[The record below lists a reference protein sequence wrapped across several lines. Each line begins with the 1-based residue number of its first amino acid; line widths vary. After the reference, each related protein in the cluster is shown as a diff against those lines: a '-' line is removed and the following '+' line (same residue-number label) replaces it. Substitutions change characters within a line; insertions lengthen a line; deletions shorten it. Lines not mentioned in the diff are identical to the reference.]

1 MKTGRFRRYRLL
13 LPAALLLLALP
24 PEVPAQEQDIVVSPG
39 PLLWGAQVDLG
50 LRNYLQI
57 QEESNTTFWL
67 HLGSWWGSDSYYRY
81 PDYRIYDGALGAED
95 ITSFNEWGLAWGLGF
110 AQGLVP
116 REAEGRDLLRV
127 EAWYRAHFED
137 HLLADEADDLIVRSD
152 LPDRRGVLLNKLF
165 LGLIYDDTT
174 RDLTSKQ
181 RDGLYAEISGEVA
194 PAFLGNE
201 LVGSSDFAR
210 VNGTLRYYRSL
221 LNLGGN
227 SRLVPTLGFAAF
239 GAADQLFALGSDHRR
254 IPADARQAIG
264 GLSPR
269 TAMGGAIRGLDSGRY
284 DANTKLVANLELRA
298 FFPYAL
304 PLNMTPGLVMFLD
317 GGYYR
322 TPAGAPASSPSFSG
336 FLAGT
341 GIGVSIDLFDLAT
354 LVGYSGYNLSGEN
367 VDGRA
372 WKPFFL
378 GFGLHY

>member
-1 MKTGRFRRYRLL
+1 MKRAFSRLWL
-13 LPAALLLLALP
+13 LFLPTALLLLVLP
-24 PEVPAQEQDIVVSPG
+24 EELPAQERDFIVSPG
-39 PLLWGAQVDLG
+39 PLLWGAQADLG
-50 LRNYLQI
+50 LQNYLQI
-57 QEESNTTFWL
+57 REETNTTFWL

-110 AQGLVP
+110 AQGLIP

-127 EAWYRAHFED
+127 ETWYRAHYED
-137 HLLADEADDLIVRSD
+137 HLLQDESDDLIVRSD

-165 LGLIYDDTT
+165 LALIYDET
-174 RDLTSKQ
+174 RTDLTSKQ
-181 RDGLYAEISGEVA
+181 KDGLYGELSGEVA

-201 LVGSSDFAR
+201 LVGSSNFAR
-210 VNGTLRYYRSL
+210 VNATLRYYRSL

-227 SRLVPTLGFAAF
+227 SRLVPTLGLATFA
-239 GAADQLFALGSDHRR
+239 AADQLVLIGDDHRR

-269 TAMGGAIRGLDSGRY
+269 TGLGGAIRGLDSGRF
-284 DANTKLVANLELRA
+284 DANTKLVGNLELRA

-304 PLNMTPGLVMFLD
+304 PLNVTPGLVMFLD

-322 TPAGAPASSPSFSG
+322 QPAGAAVGSRNFSG

-341 GIGVSIDLFDLAT
+341 GIGVSITLFDLAT
-354 LVGYSGYNLSGEN
+354 LVGYSAYNLSGEN
-367 VDGRA
+367 VDGRS